1 LIILNWEEE
10 MNWLVN
16 MLGSSIGKKL
26 MMAITGLCFCGF
38 LVSHLA
44 GNLFIYGGRDAFN
57 SYAAH
62 LHSLGPLVTVAEMGL
77 LVLALVHVLT
87 GATLFYENLR
97 ARPNR
102 YRVNKNAG
110 GRTLGSATMPY
121 TGFFLLFFVIFHLFN
136 FHFVDKTHLTIFD
149 IVSKAFSN
157 PLYVIFYILAMIIAG
172 LHVSHGLW
180 SAFQTLGANH
190 PKYMPYIMTLSL
202 VFSLIV
208 GIGFGFLPVYIS
220 LIA

>member
-1 LIILNWEEE
+1 
-10 MNWLVN
+10 MNWFVN

-26 MMAITGLCFCGF
+26 MMAITGLSFCGF

-62 LHSLGPLVTVAEMGL
+62 LHSLGPLVNLAEVGL
-77 LVLALVHVLT
+77 LTLALIHVLT

-102 YRVNKNAG
+102 YSVNKSAG
-110 GRTLGSATMPY
+110 GRTIGSATMPY
-121 TGFFLLFFVIFHLFN
+121 SGFFLLFFVIFHLFN

-190 PKYMPYIMTLSL
+190 PKYMSIIMMASL